1 MPDKAEIW
9 REIYRN
15 IPENIDVGIYV
26 LDRSGTLVYANSAMV
41 RIAGLPKRSIM
52 INAYDAYQQ
61 GLLDSYIFGEVVRT
75 KQAIRRCQRVCPRS
89 SPYDRPMLV
98 TQTPVLDENSEVKYC
113 IGLVQDVTYSARE
126 FETLKDEAAG
136 SWSAPPQKTAAAS
149 SFIFASSVMME
160 LIRKVDQIAQRNA
173 TVLIQGESGTGK
185 EVMAQYIHGQSPRK
199 GRDLVAVNC
208 AALPENLLEAELF
221 GYEKGAFTGALK
233 EGKPGLAELAD
244 GGTLFLDEIDS
255 LPLSLQGK
263 LLRLLESRQVRR
275 LGGIK
280 EKTVDFR
287 LLAATNADLY
297 RRVQDKQFRA
307 DLYYRLNVVPV
318 VIPPLRERKEDI
330 QPLCEAFLN
339 RYEQKYGLRKSFG
352 AEAYQTILDYDWPGN
367 VRELKNFVERMVLL
381 TDVTVPVIDH
391 ISPDLLADRTDHMF
405 ENPYTSGPADKT
417 AAARF
422 DGTYQQERPLKDAVR
437 DYEKWLIHQAVQTH
451 GSYSKAAKA
460 LGIDKSTLIRKLR

>member
-1 MPDKAEIW
+1 MSAGSDVWEEIF
-9 REIYRN
+9 RN

-41 RIAGLPKRSIM
+41 RIAGLPKHSIM

-75 KQAIRRCQRVCPRS
+75 KQAIRRCQRVCPSS

-98 TQTPVLDENSEVKYC
+98 TQTPVLDENSEVKYS
-113 IGLVQDVTYSARE
+113 IGLVQDITYSAQE
-126 FETLKDEAAG
+126 FETLKKDTDTAY
-136 SWSAPPQKTAAAS
+136 PPPPKTSVAS
-149 SFIFASSVMME
+149 SFIFASSIMKD
-160 LIRKVDQIAQRNA
+160 LIHKADQLAQRNA

-185 EVMAQYIHGQSPRK
+185 EVMAQYIHNQSPRK
-199 GRDLVAVNC
+199 GRELIAVNC

-255 LPLSLQGK
+255 LPLTLQGK
-263 LLRLLESRQVRR
+263 LLRLLESHQVRR
-275 LGGIK
+275 LGGVK
-280 EKTVDFR
+280 EKSVDFR

-297 RRVQDKQFRA
+297 QKVQDKQFRA

-318 VIPPLRERKEDI
+318 VIPPLRNRKEDI

-352 AEAYQTILDYDWPGN
+352 PGAYQTILNYDWPGN
-367 VRELKNFVERMVLL
+367 VRELKNFVERMILL
-381 TDVTVPVIDH
+381 TDVTVPIIDY
-391 ISPDLLADRTDHMF
+391 ISPDLLADRADHVF
-405 ENPYTSGPADKT
+405 APPTGQLEHPGPAH
-417 AAARF
+417 F
-422 DGTYQQERPLKDAVR
+422 DGTYLQNRTLKDAVQ
-437 DYEKWLIHQAVQTH
+437 DYEKWLIHQAIQTH

-460 LGIDKSTLIRKLR
+460 LSIDRSTLIRKLR

>member
-1 MPDKAEIW
+1 MPDESEIW
-9 REIYRN
+9 KEIYRN

-26 LDRSGTLVYANSAMV
+26 LDRTGTLVYANSAMV
-41 RIAGLPKRSIM
+41 RIAGRPKSAIM
-52 INAYDAYQQ
+52 MNAYDAYQQ

-75 KQAIRRCQRVCPRS
+75 KQAVRRCQRVCPND

-126 FETLKDEAAG
+126 FEALKGNTSAA
-136 SWSAPPQKTAAAS
+136 WTAPPQKFAAVS
-149 SFIFASSVMME
+149 SFIFTSSVMMG
-160 LIRKVDQIAQRNA
+160 LIHKVDQIARQNA
-173 TVLIQGESGTGK
+173 TILIQGESGTGK
-185 EVMAQYIHGQSPRK
+185 EVMAQYIHSQSPRK

-221 GYEKGAFTGALK
+221 GYEKGAFTGALR

-255 LPLSLQGK
+255 LPLALQGK

-275 LGGIK
+275 LGGVK

-330 QPLCEAFLN
+330 QPLCEAFLS

-352 AEAYQTILDYDWPGN
+352 AGAYQTILAYDWPGN

-391 ISPDLLADRTDHMF
+391 ISPDLLPDRTDHMF
-405 ENPYTSGPADKT
+405 ENPYRSVPETAPAP
-417 AAARF
+417 AHF
-422 DGTYQQERPLKDAVR
+422 EGTYRQEQPLKDAVR